1 MFYKSSMAIV
11 FSIDPVDFFFSNFL
25 RVYILI
31 CEIDCILLGKTSEEV
46 VIQQFNNQNKLI
58 DG

>member
-1 MFYKSSMAIV
+1 MFYKFSIAIV
-11 FSIDPVDFFFSNFL
+11 LPIGLLDFFFVNFL